1 MTNIEKKEKLQSL
14 MAKNTGREEIYYICL
29 EEIDDLKTNYND
41 YMTTGP
47 INVEKE
53 LERLPGADYDL
64 CVAFLTMLLREDH
77 FSNGSFER
85 RYRNGQVTAIVKRM
99 IKLL

>member
-14 MAKNTGREEIYYICL
+14 LAKNTGREESYYTCL

-47 INVEKE
+47 IDVETE
-53 LERLPGADYDL
+53 LGRLPCADYDL
-64 CVAFLTMLLREDH
+64 CAH
-77 FSNGSFER
+77 F
-85 RYRNGQVTAIVKRM
+85 
-99 IKLL
+99 